1 MFCGVVR
8 LQRMLGTYA
17 VVRFKKRCI
26 KHEEFAY
33 IAEDLHKKL
42 ENDDLE
48 FLAVVARNLIGTATK
63 CSDP

>member
-1 MFCGVVR
+1 
-8 LQRMLGTYA
+8 MLGTYA